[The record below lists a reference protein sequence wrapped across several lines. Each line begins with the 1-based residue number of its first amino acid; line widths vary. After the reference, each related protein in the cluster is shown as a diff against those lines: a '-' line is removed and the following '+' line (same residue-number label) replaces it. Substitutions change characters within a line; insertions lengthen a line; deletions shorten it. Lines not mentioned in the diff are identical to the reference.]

1 MRQICTAI
9 TWTYVLAVYFNQLH
23 CKSSRKGLIN
33 MAFIFNCFESL
44 ILCGIFLWV
53 NYVWKFLYKHFK
65 ETLIT
70 CVFCSWGQLSVSSS
84 FFFSFV
90 TLFYLL
96 FCIHLVYYKVCP
108 WLVKFNVFQLPF
120 SHGQTLTRFYSSQ
133 DINDIDLFE
142 IGGTVSFQLTKTKSR
157 GDYAIPSAPT
167 FG

>member
-1 MRQICTAI
+1 ML
-9 TWTYVLAVYFNQLH
+9 WKFN
-23 CKSSRKGLIN
+23 SVWYI
-33 MAFIFNCFESL
+33 
-44 ILCGIFLWV
+44 LWV

-108 WLVKFNVFQLPF
+108 WLVIFNVFQLPF

-167 FG
+167 FGWKPLNIIFII